1 MLGCVPHRLEL
12 PNALVKSRGL
22 VRNKSRNIAV
32 LGGGL
37 QGACVAMELASRGAR
52 VDLYERNATLLAE
65 ASENNE
71 GKVHLGYVYA
81 NDVSFE
87 TARLMATGGLSFER
101 LMRGWLGS
109 RLDRLGVSAPFHYV
123 VHRDSLIGPEQ
134 FAPTPGTWPLLFRRR
149 SPTRMAGYFGRDPR
163 RLPERLPEA
172 EMSPTYRPETVAAVF
187 RTEEIS
193 IDPVALAEIV
203 RTGLDEEPDIRCLT
217 EREVLSVEEGPG
229 HVVVRSTRHGG
240 EDTQGYDYVVNTLWS
255 SRLLIDLQLGL
266 DAPQPWSFR
275 FKYFIR
281 ARLAR
286 DGSLALRHHRAR
298 SVRRHRQLSGRL
310 MYLSWYPAGMTTWS
324 TDVVPP
330 RLPSSLQ
337 GAQAQA
343 VQGGILRGL
352 AEVAPD
358 IAALEFIEAQ
368 IRGGW
373 IYALGSTDIGD
384 PNSNL
389 HKRSDIGVRGRGRY
403 ISVDTGKLTTAPM
416 FAAMAARRICAA

>member
-1 MLGCVPHRLEL
+1 MSSGDC
-12 PNALVKSRGL
+12 S
-22 VRNKSRNIAV
+22 VRSKSRNIAV

-37 QGACVAMELASRGAR
+37 QGSCIAMELAARGAR
-52 VDLYERNATLLAE
+52 VDLYERNSVCVAE

-101 LMRGWLGS
+101 LMRRWVGA
-109 RLDRLGVSAPFHYV
+109 RLDRLCVSAPFHYV
-123 VHRDSLIGPEQ
+123 VHRESLISPDQ
-134 FAPTPGTWPLLFRRR
+134 FATHARKVAAFVSEQATDEV
-149 SPTRMAGYFGRDPR
+149 ACYFGRDPK
-163 RLPERLPEA
+163 RLPERVPDA
-172 EMSPTYRPETVAAVF
+172 EIPPGYRPETVAAVF

-203 RTGLDEEPDIRCLT
+203 RTGLDEEPDIQCLT
-217 EREVLSVEEGPG
+217 EREVLSVEEGPS

-266 DAPQPWSFR
+266 EAPQPWSFR

-286 DGSLALRHHRAR
+286 DANLASTTIVLGPFGDI
-298 SVRRHRQLSGRL
+298 VNYPGRL

-330 RLPSSLQ
+330 RLPASLQ

-352 AEVAPD
+352 AEVAPN